1 MGPPPDSPP
10 RVSGRNGHRLL
21 PPHREMEGIL
31 APLAR
36 TFAPWFT
43 GRDTVMVMA
52 ALAEAGKMRPAWVMR
67 FWSKAVTWA
76 TVSRGRNRRGPW
88 PRWRGALSGAVEE
101 LRPQSERR
109 AT

>member
-21 PPHREMEGIL
+21 PPHRELEGIL

-43 GRDTVMVMA
+43 GRDRVMVMA
-52 ALAEAGKMRPAWVMR
+52 ALAEAGKMRPAVGDEVLV
-67 FWSKAVTWA
+67 K
-76 TVSRGRNRRGPW
+76 GRHVGD
-88 PRWRGALSGAVEE
+88 GVA
-101 LRPQSERR
+101 R
-109 AT
+109 A